1 MKYIFRIVIFII
13 ACICITKCFTNN
25 NDSELEASKKPVF
38 APPTKSPF
46 KHNVG
51 INFSVEMTNWFIDP
65 SIKYSQA
72 LQRKYTYER
81 LVRISKDFKLIRIYS
96 FLIAGWEQTGTM
108 SAEGYALAR
117 LAKQDPSVEAVVA
130 TSNNIAW
137 YMSSANVQMFV
148 DTLQNK
154 FGSAISQV
162 KTILIGNEI
171 NANGYTQINIDTIM
185 CNFKKA
191 LATNSLNIPVSVSF
205 NNLPVQSGD
214 VYSDSLVA
222 SVVENWD
229 TTWNSKKPFVFI
241 DPYPDAAGI
250 NNAAGIYKWQY
261 NVTKYYKTLH
271 PSLQI
276 FIGETGAEG
285 SLSDS
290 RTVIIIDSVFTQLNA
305 QYISIKK
312 TVPTFLFE
320 AVNEPLKGTAPP
332 NQQYMG
338 VYHDTSSPK
347 VTDVKLKSGIKLP
360 TWLNK

>member
-1 MKYIFRIVIFII
+1 MKYIFRIFVFIIVCLVINRCLTANDNSVNKKVIFY
-13 ACICITKCFTNN
+13 A
-25 NDSELEASKKPVF
+25 
-38 APPTKSPF
+38 PTKSPF

-65 SIKYSQA
+65 SIKYSQP

-81 LVRISKDFKLIRIYS
+81 LVKISKDFKLIRIYS

-117 LAKQDPSVEAVVA
+117 LAKQDKNVEAVVA
-130 TSNNIAW
+130 TSNNIEW
-137 YMSSANVQMFV
+137 YMSASNVQMFV

-171 NANGYTQINIDTIM
+171 NANGYNSGQVSVIM
-185 CNFKKA
+185 SNFRTA

-214 VYSDSLVA
+214 TLSDNLVGA
-222 SVVENWD
+222 VANGWD
-229 TTWNSKKPFVFI
+229 TVWNNNKPFVFI

-261 NVTKYYKTLH
+261 NVTKYYQTLY

-285 SLSDS
+285 STSDI
-290 RTVIIIDSVFTQLNA
+290 RTVVIIDSIFLQLNA
-305 QYISIKK
+305 QYDSIKK
-312 TVPTFLFE
+312 TVPTFIFE
-320 AVNEPLKGTAPP
+320 AVNEPLKGTALP

-338 VYHDTSSPK
+338 IYNDTSSPK
-347 VTDVKLKSGIKLP
+347 STNIKLKSGIKLP
-360 TWLNK
+360 TWLK

>member
-1 MKYIFRIVIFII
+1 MKYIFRIFVFII
-13 ACICITKCFTNN
+13 ACLVINRCLIA
-25 NDSELEASKKPVF
+25 NDNSGNKKAIF
-38 APPTKSPF
+38 YAPIKSPF
-46 KHNVG
+46 KHNIG

-65 SIKYSQA
+65 SIKYNQT
-72 LQRKYTYER
+72 LQRQYTFGR
-81 LVRISKDFKLIRIYS
+81 LVNISKDFKLIRIYS

-117 LAKQDPSVEAVVA
+117 LAKQDQSVEAVVA

-137 YMSSANVQMFV
+137 YMSVSNVQMFV

-171 NANGYTQINIDTIM
+171 NANSYTKNQIDTIM
-185 CNFKKA
+185 CHFKTTLKK
-191 LATNSLNIPVSVSF
+191 NKLNIPVSVSF
-205 NNLPVQSGD
+205 NNLPVRSGD
-214 VYSDSLVA
+214 VYSDSLIA

-229 TTWNSKKPFVFI
+229 TTWNDNKPFVFI
-241 DPYPDAAGI
+241 DPYPDASGI
-250 NNAAGIYKWQY
+250 NNASGIYKWQY
-261 NVTKYYKTLH
+261 NVTKYYASKY

-285 SLSDS
+285 SSTNHKT
-290 RTVIIIDSVFTQLNA
+290 TVIVDSVFNQLNI
-305 QYISIKK
+305 QYDSIKK

-320 AVNEPLKGTAPP
+320 AVNEPQKPSIP

-338 VYHDTSSPK
+338 LYYDSSSPEK
-347 VTDVKLKSGIKLP
+347 INLTLKSGIELP
-360 TWLNK
+360 KWLNK